1 MHISIMYNILRIHY
15 QNFRKKFKELTI
27 LQQKIYL
34 FLFSKFFKK
43 EIRKINDF
51 KTKILFCSQMFEE
64 VQSLLYEP
72 GITD

>member
-1 MHISIMYNILRIHY
+1 MHISIMYNILRVHY

-64 VQSLLYEP
+64 VQSLLYES